1 MLLDPSQKEPVH
13 GRLIYAQPDILDLR
27 VQDPGAGW
35 RRMQPRWELIEA
47 LAGGTLA
54 LQQARTK
61 WLPQEARESD
71 DAYLRRLQRSICP
84 PYLLRLESMLSGMLT
99 RKPVRLEDTP
109 ELIEEHLFD
118 VNFQGDDLQS
128 WLGHT
133 ARQMIRYGHVGV
145 LVDVGREDGTTT
157 DRPYWVSYAP
167 RDILDWR
174 YAIRDGAR
182 QLVQLRL
189 YERLEVP
196 YREWGI
202 EVVEQVR
209 VLEPGRFR
217 LYARQ
222 PSKGTDWEMVDE
234 GTTTLPYI
242 PFAVA
247 YANRVADLESTP
259 PLEEVAWLNLSAYRC
274 GSDQDN
280 LLHVSAIPRQFLY
293 GVPHEL
299 EELEAGPE
307 SATALPSDARVEF
320 VEPAGASFEA
330 RFKQLDRIEAQISQ
344 LGLAAILGQKASAE
358 TAASKAID
366 RSQGDASLMVVAMQL
381 QDMLDNLIR
390 FHADYL
396 NIPANG
402 RSVINTDFVSQK
414 LEAPYIAEL
423 AKLRIAGEITQETL
437 LRELAAG
444 EVFGDD
450 FDVEQELA
458 ATEADKQRR
467 MDEMEAQMMMGEG
480 GNLEGQQQAGDDGP

>member
-1 MLLDPSQKEPVH
+1 MLYPSQKEPIH
-13 GRLIYAQPDILDLR
+13 GRSLYSQPDILDLR
-27 VQDPGAGW
+27 VEEPGPGW
-35 RRMQPRWELIEA
+35 RRMHPRWELIEA
-47 LAGGTLA
+47 LAGGTIA
-54 LQQARTK
+54 MQQARTK
-61 WLPQEARESD
+61 WLPQEPRESD
-71 DAYLRRLQRSICP
+71 DAYLRRLGRSICP
-84 PYLLRLESMLSGMLT
+84 PYLTRLESMLSGMLT
-99 RKPVRLEDTP
+99 RKPVRLEDAP
-109 ELIEEHLFD
+109 DVIEEHLFD
-118 VNFQGDDLQS
+118 VNYQGDDLQA
-128 WLGHT
+128 WLGHA
-133 ARQMIRYGHVGV
+133 ARQLIRYGHIGV
-145 LVDVGREDGTTT
+145 LVDVGRGDDGSAT
-157 DRPYWVSYAP
+157 DRPYWVTYTP

-174 YAIRDGAR
+174 YAIRGGTR

-189 YERLEVP
+189 YERVEVP
-196 YREWGI
+196 YGDWGVQ
-202 EVVEQVR
+202 VVEQVR

-222 PSKGTDWEMVDE
+222 PSKGADWDLVDE
-234 GTTTLPYI
+234 GETTLPYI

-247 YANRVADLESTP
+247 YANRVGDLESTP

-274 GSDQDN
+274 GSDQAN

-307 SATALPSDARVEF
+307 AATALPSDARVEF

-330 RFKQLDRIEAQISQ
+330 RFKQLDRIEQQISQ

-390 FHADYL
+390 FHADFL

-414 LEAPYIAEL
+414 LEPGYIAEL
-423 AKLRIAGEITQETL
+423 AKLRIGGEITQETL

-444 EVFGDD
+444 EVFSDG

-467 MDEMEAQMMMGEG
+467 QEEIEQQMALSVQDDPPPVADAN
-480 GNLEGQQQAGDDGP
+480 GNQP